1 VRNDERVLPTS
12 PLIGR
17 GTELD
22 ALLQGLGDA
31 DRSVAVVS
39 GDAGVGKTR
48 LLTEFASRARERGWS
63 VLVGHCL
70 DLGGM
75 GAPYLPFTEMFA
87 RVQNVDPDLSDAIRD
102 SFPSASRLFPGADTA
117 DERPSRGLLF
127 DSVLGALASIGDRD
141 PVLLVVEDVHWA
153 DTSTR
158 ELLSFLFARLHTER
172 VSLVV
177 SYRSDDLHR
186 RHPLR
191 PTLSEWTRMPAVR
204 RVDVEPLS
212 GELSHRLLESIHA
225 GQRSDPRRS
234 EIVDRS
240 GGNPF
245 FLEELEAARMRGDS
259 VIPPAL
265 ADVLLVRVDG
275 LSDTAHRVADAMAV
289 AGPRSAQDVLA
300 GVVDMPDEDLEAALR
315 ELVDAKIAVVSG
327 SYYRFRHALLGEA
340 LYSDLLPGQRNR
352 LHTRFA
358 AVLPGHEHPGAAAD
372 LARHAE
378 LAHDVPTAYAAHVR
392 AGDEAM
398 TIPAP
403 SEAMAHF
410 EAALDL
416 YSPGFEPTESRLV
429 LHFAEAAGVAGEQ
442 MRALTAVRRELT
454 RIGTD
459 ADEVE
464 RIGLL
469 YAGATAALEVEREIE
484 AMEWVNAALDLATA
498 STHPHWRARLTA
510 LAAHVT
516 ESLGRYDVSQAWAR
530 ESVALATELDKPA
543 LSADARIT
551 LARMHQRLSDPERA
565 RQLLAESASLAE
577 QDGEVGTHIR
587 SLMNIGMFDLDE
599 GDFTSALRSLASA
612 VSVAE
617 ESGRAWNPYATLA
630 RVHEGTVLFYV
641 GEWDRVL
648 QIADAT
654 GRDAPALA
662 RAQLRA
668 AGLPVRAARGDD
680 TVVDDVDAVWEYG
693 SQDGLITLQCAS
705 ALFDLNMFH
714 GRSAA
719 AIDAVT
725 SGVASIAK
733 QWHNPW
739 FAARLRLSTLGARAV
754 RAGLQSGALTPDDA
768 REKAS
773 AFIVDGRITLDY
785 AHSFGGETGWESR
798 AWAARLAAEELHITA
813 LLDHSDQE
821 PARRAW
827 RETAALFARQP
838 YERARCLLEAGDV
851 ESRRVAHE
859 IYAALKIPT
868 EREVA
873 TESASDA
880 LTPRERDVLDLITE
894 GLTNKQIADR
904 LFISVKTVSVH
915 VSNVLSKLG
924 VRNRTEAARVKR

>member
-1 VRNDERVLPTS
+1 ML
-12 PLIGR
+12 
-17 GTELD
+17 
-22 ALLQGLGDA
+22 A
-31 DRSVAVVS
+31 
-39 GDAGVGKTR
+39 
-48 LLTEFASRARERGWS
+48 EFASRARERGWA

-75 GAPYLPFTEMFA
+75 GAPYLPFTEIFA
-87 RVQNVDPDLSDAIRD
+87 RLQHVEPERAESIRLTY
-102 SFPSASRLFPGADTA
+102 PSASRLYPGADTA

-127 DSVLGALASIGDRD
+127 DSVLGAVTSIGDEQ
-141 PVLLVVEDVHWA
+141 PVLLIVEDVHWA

-158 ELLSFLFARLHTER
+158 ELLSFLFARLRTDR

-191 PTLSEWTRMPAVR
+191 PTLSEWTRMPTVR

-212 GELSHRLLESIHA
+212 GELSHRLLESIQA
-225 GQRSDPRRS
+225 GQRSDPRRR
-234 EIVDRS
+234 EIVNRS

-245 FLEELEAARMRGDS
+245 FLEELEAARSRGDS

-275 LSDTAHRVADAMAV
+275 LSETAHRVADAMAV

-300 GVVDMPDEDLEAALR
+300 GVVEVSDEILEPALR

-358 AVLPGHEHPGAAAD
+358 SILPGHEHPGAAAD

-378 LAHDVPTAYAAHVR
+378 LAHDLPTAYSAHVR
-392 AGDEAM
+392 AGREAM

-410 EAALDL
+410 DTALELFSDG
-416 YSPGFEPTESRLV
+416 YQPTETRLV
-429 LHFAEAAGVAGEQ
+429 LDYAEAAGVAGEG
-442 MRALTAVRRELT
+442 MRALSVVRREL
-454 RIGTD
+454 
-459 ADEVE
+459 E
-464 RIGLL
+464 RIGGGADDLERIELL
-469 YAGATAALEVEREIE
+469 YAGASAAFEVEREVE
-484 AMEWVNAALDLATA
+484 ALQWTMSALDVATLDA
-498 STHPHWRARLTA
+498 HPQWRARLTA
-510 LAAHVT
+510 LAARAT
-516 ESLGRYDVSQAWAR
+516 ESLRRYDESLAWAR
-530 ESVALATELDKPA
+530 ESIAIAADQNKPA

-577 QDGEVGTHIR
+577 QNGEVGTHLR

-599 GDFTSALRSLASA
+599 GDFSSALRSFASA

-617 ESGRAWNPYATLA
+617 ESGRSWDLYASLA
-630 RVHEGTVLFYV
+630 RVHRATSLYYLGKWDDVLRAV
-641 GEWDRVL
+641 DL
-648 QIADAT
+648 T

-668 AGLPVRAARGDD
+668 AGLPARAARGDD
-680 TVVDDVDAVWEYG
+680 TVADDVNAVWDFG
-693 SQDGLITLQCAS
+693 SQDGLITLQAAS

-714 GRSAA
+714 GRSSEAM
-719 AIDAVT
+719 DAVVT
-725 SGVASIAK
+725 GVALVAK

-739 FAARLRLSTLGARAV
+739 FAARLRLSSLGASAV
-754 RAGLQSGALTPDDA
+754 RAGFVSGALTADA
-768 REKAS
+768 ARTRAS
-773 AFIVDGRITLDY
+773 GFFVDGRLTIDY
-785 AHSFGGETGWESR
+785 AASLGGEQGWETR
-798 AWAARLAAEELHITA
+798 AWTARLAAEETHLTA
-813 LLDHSDQE
+813 LLDHSDIDS
-821 PARRAW
+821 ARTAW
-827 RETAALFARQP
+827 LDTAALFVKQP
-838 YERARCLLEAGDV
+838 YEQARCLFEAGDV
-851 ESRRVAHE
+851 ESRRTALE
-859 IYAALKIPT
+859 IYRELGIPV
-868 EREVA
+868 RHDVVA
-873 TESASDA
+873 EPMPST

-924 VRNRTEAARVKR
+924 VRNRTEAARVAR